1 MGNNRKI
8 SEEYFAKVGA
18 HIISRQIKEGENA
31 KEIIKFFITLG
42 DRLFPSSNFTNVF
55 IHSLFEDIDYLV
67 EEARETAVKEYK
79 ELLDKFADIESYELE
94 EQSIV

>member
-1 MGNNRKI
+1 MNQLRITEN
-8 SEEYFAKVGA
+8 YFSRVGA
-18 HIISRQIKEGENA
+18 HIISRQIKEGKNA

-55 IHSLFEDIDYLV
+55 LHSLFEDIDCLV
-67 EEARETAVKEYK
+67 EEARETATKEYK